1 MKILKYY
8 IIISENKKNNK
19 SIKMKQK
26 NLYYVLVI
34 CLVIISVLITILFMS
49 HQNSDKSENQYAEK
63 TRNVKTPN
71 YGNPNYGYPNYE
83 DIDYGYDYNGNW
95 FQPSRWWNS
104 LWHSHNNHNR
114 YYYDSHR
121 RRNYDRQ
128 DGLNIHNRYNFIQ
141 NQPTMDTHSQ
151 SQSQSQSKIH
161 PISNVGESQKQ
172 FIKSNSTIE
181 SNYKQPRIELVKPE
195 YGSDFP
201 FPTLSSSSYIMPEE
215 IAMSPMP
222 STHIE
227 SGSHS
232 KSEFT
237 ADLPMAFQTTDYN
250 FDYKGP
256 DLKNHKPFPVDML
269 ASESIYLQPNTVA
282 NEIIIPPV
290 VMDNPN
296 SICKT

>member
-1 MKILKYY
+1 
-8 IIISENKKNNK
+8 
-19 SIKMKQK
+19 MKQK

-49 HQNSDKSENQYAEK
+49 HQNSDKSENQYTEK
-63 TRNVKTPN
+63 PRNVKTQNYGNPN
-71 YGNPNYGYPNYE
+71 YRNPNYGYPNYE

-95 FQPSRWWNS
+95 FQPSRWWNN

-114 YYYDSHR
+114 YYHDSHR

-141 NQPTMDTHSQ
+141 NQPTMDTHSK
-151 SQSQSQSKIH
+151 SQSQPQSKIH

-172 FIKSNSTIE
+172 FIKSNSAIE

-195 YGSDFP
+195 SGSDFP
-201 FPTLSSSSYIMPEE
+201 FPTLSSSSHIMPEE

-227 SGSHS
+227 NGIHS
-232 KSEFT
+232 KSAFT
-237 ADLPMAFQTTDYN
+237 SDIPMPFQTTDYN

-256 DLKNHKPFPVDML
+256 DLKNHKPFPVDMM
-269 ASESIYLQPNTVA
+269 ASESIYLQPNTVP

-290 VMDNPN
+290 VMDHPNPM
-296 SICKT
+296 